1 MRINEEPLYAKLI
14 DNEIPN
20 NSIQLVKRIPRPRVN
35 SLEEM
40 LREMLLRDFYNSIMR
55 GYITEYVEAG
65 ESYLLGAGAW
75 ISSLVRNYDSFN
87 LVLTSLP
94 GKGKGGFATSIGA
107 GRICT
112 SFWICG

>member
-1 MRINEEPLYAKLI
+1 MIIMGDIDVVRVEATVKRLFEVIPKRENPKPRLVYRIEDNEEPLYAKLI

-65 ESYLLGAGAW
+65 ESYLLGAGCM
-75 ISSLVRNYDSFN
+75 DF
-87 LVLTSLP
+87 
-94 GKGKGGFATSIGA
+94 
-107 GRICT
+107 
-112 SFWICG
+112 